1 MTDDGR
7 NKLINESLPVYEE
20 SLPTHCHNNVIEDPM
35 TGLRRISPHH
45 ISNFWVPVVPMGH
58 ESPLTT
64 YYQYILEIISIND
77 LAVENDTGS
86 HLAARSTDSTEI
98 NLRIPVL
105 GGLL

>member
-1 MTDDGR
+1 MVF
-7 NKLINESLPVYEE
+7 LSLK
-20 SLPTHCHNNVIEDPM
+20 
-35 TGLRRISPHH
+35 

-64 YYQYILEIISIND
+64 YYQYILKMISIND

-86 HLAARSTDSTEI
+86 HLAARSTEI
-98 NLRIPVL
+98 ILRIPVL